1 MVKKQLECRWEV
13 MILELENNKYDVKVD
28 SNNCITLSEI
38 AFNKVK
44 NENYLCNPKYFTSFS
59 SMFNYMLTKTVK
71 YKLSGREKG
80 TLECIKED
88 IDIAKEEI
96 IGLVNEFK
104 MDELIKETIDS
115 INGNKEKMR
124 EKVKMK
130 KER

>member
-1 MVKKQLECRWEV
+1 
-13 MILELENNKYDVKVD
+13 MILELENNKYDIKVD
-28 SNNCITLSEI
+28 NSLCITLSEI
-38 AFNKVK
+38 AFNKTK

-59 SMFNYMLTKTVK
+59 SMFTYMLTKNVK
-71 YKLSGREKG
+71 DKLSGREKG
-80 TLECIKED
+80 TLQDIKEEV
-88 IDIAKEEI
+88 DIAKEEI

-130 KER
+130 KKDNKGE

>member
-1 MVKKQLECRWEV
+1 
-13 MILELENNKYDVKVD
+13 MILELENNKYDVKID
-28 SNNCITLSEI
+28 SNICITLSEI

-59 SMFNYMLTKTVK
+59 SMFTYMLTKTVK
-71 YKLSGREKG
+71 DRLSSREKG
-80 TLECIKED
+80 TLENVKED
-88 IDIAKEEI
+88 IDIVKEEI

-130 KER
+130 KKDNKGEN

>member
-1 MVKKQLECRWEV
+1 MNN
-13 MILELENNKYDVKVD
+13 IELENNKYDIKVD
-28 SNNCITLSEI
+28 NSLCITLSEI
-38 AFNKVK
+38 AFNKAK
-44 NENYLCNPKYFTSFS
+44 NEEYLCNPKYFTSFG
-59 SMFNYMLTKTVK
+59 SMFNYMLTKNVK
-71 YKLSGREKG
+71 DKLSSHEKG
-80 TLECIKED
+80 TLNDIKED

-130 KER
+130 KKENKGE

>member
-1 MVKKQLECRWEV
+1 
-13 MILELENNKYDVKVD
+13 MILEFNNISYDIKVD
-28 SNNCITLSEI
+28 NGLCIVLSEI
-38 AFNKVK
+38 AFNKTK

-59 SMFNYMLTKTVK
+59 SMFNYMLTKTTK
-71 YKLSGREKG
+71 DRLNSHEKG
-80 TLECIKED
+80 ALGDIKEE

-115 INGNKEKMR
+115 INGNKEKMK

-130 KER
+130 KKDNKEE

>member
-1 MVKKQLECRWEV
+1 
-13 MILELENNKYDVKVD
+13 MILELENSKYDVKVD
-28 SNNCITLSEI
+28 NSLCITLSEI

-44 NENYLCNPKYFTSFS
+44 NENYLCNPKYFTSFG
-59 SMFNYMLTKTVK
+59 SMFTYMLTKTIK
-71 YKLSGREKG
+71 DRLSSNEKG
-80 TLECIKED
+80 TLEDIKED

-130 KER
+130 KKENKGE